1 MQEQFHRGLAPTM
14 KTSLARSALG
24 VRRLAAAFP
33 RPSSLGRKQAFR
45 WGKAGASF
53 RAPRRLRRKPTSTI
67 LCRYSGE
74 NPVEA
79 QGMGHNSLTS
89 YLLNPTILEV
99 SGHGLTS

>member
-24 VRRLAAAFP
+24 VRR
-33 RPSSLGRKQAFR
+33 
-45 WGKAGASF
+45 
-53 RAPRRLRRKPTSTI
+53 KPTSTI
-67 LCRYSGE
+67 LCRCSRE
-74 NPVEA
+74 NSVEA

-89 YLLNPTILEV
+89 RLLNLTILEV